1 MFVLVLFIKII
12 IYRAEEQSKTKG
24 PLCSSLD
31 EPRALLVR
39 SRMKHQHKK
48 MQNKAA
54 GAMTTRIYPLQK
66 ETKTYFAWLC
76 SFLP

>member
-1 MFVLVLFIKII
+1 MPQKTNKQKKPTQNLTFVLVLFIKII

-54 GAMTTRIYPLQK
+54 GTMTTRIYPL
-66 ETKTYFAWLC
+66 
-76 SFLP
+76 